1 MALIEAGTRPC
12 RVTRIVLVSS
22 PLLSLPSVF
31 PLLPF
36 LIALSTCHEMSVFQP
51 TFIECHYM
59 CALGGES
66 MSIGRPVH
74 QELPANPHLHG
85 SSFETGC
92 STWGFLALCGSH
104 GSAPSFLK
112 PGLATTLNFFF
123 CGLLTPTKVVFP
135 VVFCF
140 CFTLLLAIV
149 LQVFLR
155 LHVTSCF

>member
-51 TFIECHYM
+51 TFIECHCM

-140 CFTLLLAIV
+140 CLFATFFRAL
-149 LQVFLR
+149 
-155 LHVTSCF
+155 